1 MEWAFLFLILVIL
14 VIILSISLISLK
26 IQIYR
31 VTGQLHTVLSDSK
44 KEIVTISLGDR
55 GLEHLV
61 ELINKIVAKENK
73 NFIEIKHREDKLKEN
88 ISCLSHDLRTPLTS
102 IRGYL
107 KLLETAPEEKRD
119 KYMEALF
126 GKALK
131 LERLIDDFYQISL
144 LEDGRYSFEYE
155 DVDISEL
162 LTEILLENYPLF
174 EEKGITPVIDLP
186 KQSVLIRV
194 DKKACV
200 RIIQNLL
207 FNALNE
213 TAGNVSVQLHVL
225 EGMSELIISNSVR
238 NKMIDVNK
246 IFERFY
252 VNDKSRCNGNTGQ
265 GLYIVKELLEKMGCR
280 PAMVQLENNRF
291 SISIIFEKADGV
303 L

>member
-31 VTGQLHTVLSDSK
+31 VTGQLHTVLSESK

-126 GKALK
+126 GKALR

-144 LEDGRYSFEYE
+144 LRNMPAS
-155 DVDISEL
+155 
-162 LTEILLENYPLF
+162 
-174 EEKGITPVIDLP
+174 
-186 KQSVLIRV
+186 RH
-194 DKKACV
+194 A
-200 RIIQNLL
+200 
-207 FNALNE
+207 
-213 TAGNVSVQLHVL
+213 
-225 EGMSELIISNSVR
+225 NS
-238 NKMIDVNK
+238 
-246 IFERFY
+246 
-252 VNDKSRCNGNTGQ
+252 
-265 GLYIVKELLEKMGCR
+265 
-280 PAMVQLENNRF
+280 A
-291 SISIIFEKADGV
+291 
-303 L
+303 